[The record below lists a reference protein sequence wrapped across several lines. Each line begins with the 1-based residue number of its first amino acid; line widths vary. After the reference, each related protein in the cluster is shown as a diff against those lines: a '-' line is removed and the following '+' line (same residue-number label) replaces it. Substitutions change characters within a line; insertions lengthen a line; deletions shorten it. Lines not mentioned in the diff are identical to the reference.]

1 MDVISKIIAAY
12 GIIGIAGIAIAI
24 IFIWLAVHFI
34 AEEGTE
40 VSVLFGLVTYTK
52 RKKSQGF
59 FAMPI
64 LEQKNI
70 TSSLSKKETYEVVT
84 VNSTDRVYINKSLE
98 EIFKTTMHMT
108 GLQRNKFYQENYNGK
123 WMRIKGRIEE
133 IVQSGEDAMVF
144 LSLHPTVTFNFFA
157 EQADKV
163 SHLEKGDEVTIDGQ
177 ISQISSSNINFK
189 SSQIIAKVA

>member
-59 FAMPI
+59 FAMHI

-98 EIFKTTMHMT
+98 EIFKITMHMT

>member
-1 MDVISKIIAAY
+1 
-12 GIIGIAGIAIAI
+12 
-24 IFIWLAVHFI
+24 
-34 AEEGTE
+34 
-40 VSVLFGLVTYTK
+40 
-52 RKKSQGF
+52 
-59 FAMPI
+59 
-64 LEQKNI
+64 
-70 TSSLSKKETYEVVT
+70 
-84 VNSTDRVYINKSLE
+84 
-98 EIFKTTMHMT
+98 
-108 GLQRNKFYQENYNGK
+108 
-123 WMRIKGRIEE
+123 MRIKGRIEE